1 MRHTRAAI
9 AFSICVTV
17 LSACGSG
24 SQERRP
30 TDVPSWTPPRP
41 TGSPVAGPVTG
52 SAPYWCDLV
61 SRRALTR
68 MSGASAHL
76 SELRDSAASKDST
89 TCGVRDK
96 ERYGPLIVQWD
107 VTGGRAEIAEWMKDV
122 ASEHPAALPA
132 QLGTGFIGYSL
143 RESKLPYFTA
153 STFGCGTR
161 DPWIE
166 IFVRGF
172 SQGRDTTKDLTDL
185 MRFAQRRFGALHHC
199 TPGPHV
205 GF

>member
-1 MRHTRAAI
+1 MRHTRVAI

-17 LSACGSG
+17 LSACGAG
-24 SQERRP
+24 GQERRP
-30 TDVPSWTPPRP
+30 TEVPSRTPPRP

-61 SRRALTR
+61 SKRALTR
-68 MSGASAHL
+68 MSGASGPL
-76 SELRDSAASKDST
+76 SELRNST
-89 TCGVRDK
+89 ATVDRTICGVRDE
-96 ERYGPLIVQWD
+96 ERYGALGVQWD
-107 VTGGRAEIAEWMKDV
+107 VSGGRAEIAQWTKDV

-132 QLGTGFIGYSL
+132 QLGTGFTVYTLS
-143 RESKLPYFTA
+143 ESKLPYFTA